1 MPRDILEHSAAGQ
14 PATLTSLPGP
24 LRTLPRVKARIVE
37 FGIRVRPMSAS
48 HSSRATSRRSA
59 AVAELVLATL
69 AEDRRATT
77 PGP

>member
-37 FGIRVRPMSAS
+37 FGDPG
-48 HSSRATSRRSA
+48 ATDERFA
-59 AVAELVLATL
+59 QLEGNLATISGG
-69 AEDRRATT
+69 RRARARH
-77 PGP
+77 PG